1 MRYKCQSLSDL
12 ESFFCS
18 VVSSVSRSF
27 FSSLL
32 VYICV
37 FYDDSQDLLIQMTIA
52 KQTYKRIEKSI
63 YIWIHNQLT
72 MSIWH
77 SSFDFHNIFC
87 LSIILFIFQQNFEFF
102 LYFKHTS
109 CNNGKFFD
117 IPCHSVKKLMRKC
130 CNAQTSP
137 I

>member
-63 YIWIHNQLT
+63 YI
-72 MSIWH
+72 
-77 SSFDFHNIFC
+77 
-87 LSIILFIFQQNFEFF
+87 
-102 LYFKHTS
+102 
-109 CNNGKFFD
+109 
-117 IPCHSVKKLMRKC
+117 
-130 CNAQTSP
+130 
-137 I
+137 